1 MRVSNTR
8 RMTTTMKVDLVG
20 SSAPLGFFDPL
31 GLSKGAD
38 AAKLNKYR
46 ESELKH
52 GRVAMVSSS
61 SFSSSILLLLYFY
74 ILISSHT
81 TTLFV
86 YTTSLP
92 CLVG

>member
-1 MRVSNTR
+1 MIYVLLVMLCIQYSGTAMRVT
-8 RMTTTMKVDLVG
+8 RMTPTMKVDLVG

-52 GRVAMVSSS
+52 GRVAMV
-61 SFSSSILLLLYFY
+61 
-74 ILISSHT
+74 
-81 TTLFV
+81 
-86 YTTSLP
+86 
-92 CLVG
+92 CGC